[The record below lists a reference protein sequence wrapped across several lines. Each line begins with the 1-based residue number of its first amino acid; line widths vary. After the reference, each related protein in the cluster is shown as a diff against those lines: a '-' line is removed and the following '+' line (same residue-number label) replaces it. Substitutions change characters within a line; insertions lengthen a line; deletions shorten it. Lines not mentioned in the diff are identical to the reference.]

1 MINILNF
8 KRNLLFPVRSNS
20 LIKSISSTKINFNN
34 KLNYNIKYLGE
45 SLGSII
51 KENDESVYNN
61 IEKLR
66 TLSKE
71 WRLLSKE
78 SIENKS
84 EALDNKSKKSF
95 DMMVKEVNDY
105 DIKMINGVA
114 RGFTHFLSLSNS
126 AENQH
131 RTRRLRERLLTSNQ
145 ALPNRIDSCN
155 GTIEKLLKK
164 GITSDEIINVLKSQ
178 SVEIVLTAH
187 PTEVNRKTMLEKHQ
201 RIKKYLDDADH
212 LDINEY
218 EKRQIN
224 QKIKAE
230 ISAIWESDE
239 LMRKKPTPVDEA
251 KSGLGIVENIL
262 WKSVPSYLRKLDD
275 VIKQNL
281 HQSLPL
287 NFSPIKIA
295 SWMGGDRDGNPNVTP
310 AITKEVLILSRLTA
324 AKLLKKDISVL
335 HSQLSLKS
343 GSKELI
349 FKVGNNVK
357 EPYRAVLHSLDKALD
372 DTIMWCECDI
382 NNLPTKVI
390 PLLKTSEVID
400 PLLLLY
406 QSLIDTGN
414 IEIADGDLI
423 DTIRRLYA
431 FGLTLLPLDIRQEST
446 RHSEALDAITNYL
459 GIGSYLSWDENKRRE
474 WLLKELSSKR
484 PLLPRKCDLI
494 ELGFSTTVI
503 DTLTTFDLI
512 AASGP
517 GSLGAYVIS
526 QCQQSS
532 DILAVMLLQQDSGVI
547 SPIRVVPLFE
557 TLDDLERSSNTI
569 EALFSM
575 NLYRER
581 IGKSQEIMVGYSDS
595 SKDAGRLASSWAL
608 YNCQQQIV
616 NIGKKYDIDLTFF
629 HGNFI
634 YII

>member
-1 MINILNF
+1 MLSILSNR
-8 KRNLLFPVRSNS
+8 KLLFPLRNNIILKNS
-20 LIKSISSTKINFNN
+20 MSSTKIKFNN

-51 KENDESVYNN
+51 KEHDINVYKN

-78 SIENKS
+78 SN
-84 EALDNKSKKSF
+84 DNISKNSF
-95 DMMVKEVNDY
+95 DMMVKEVKDY
-105 DIKMINGVA
+105 DVNMLNGVS

-155 GTIEKLLKK
+155 GTIANLIKK
-164 GITSDEIINVLKSQ
+164 GISSDEISSVLKSQ

-201 RIKKYLDDADH
+201 RINKLLDDADH
-212 LDINEY
+212 LDVNEY

-224 QKIKAE
+224 KGIKAE

-251 KSGLGIVENIL
+251 KSGLRIVDNIL

-275 VIKQNL
+275 VIKQKL
-281 HQSLPL
+281 GKSLPL

-310 AITKEVLILSRLTA
+310 EITKKVLILSRITA

-343 GSKELI
+343 GSKELMS
-349 FKVGNNVK
+349 KVGNNIK
-357 EPYRAVLHSLDKALD
+357 EPYRVVLQSLDKALV
-372 DTIMWCECDI
+372 DTIIWGECEL
-382 NNLPTKVI
+382 NNLPTKVL

-400 PLLLLY
+400 PLLLLHK
-406 QSLIDTGN
+406 SLIDTGN

-446 RHSEALDAITNYL
+446 RHSEAIDAITNYL
-459 GIGSYLSWDENKRRE
+459 GIGSYISWDENKRRE

-484 PLLPRKCDLI
+484 PLLPSRKCDLV
-494 ELGFSTTVI
+494 ELGFSATVI
-503 DTLTTFDLI
+503 DTLKTFDLI
-512 AASGP
+512 ASSGP

-532 DILAVMLLQQDSGVI
+532 DILAVMLLQQDAGVI

-557 TLDDLERSSNTI
+557 TLDDLERSSKTI

-575 NLYRER
+575 DLYRER

-616 NIGKKYDIDLTFF
+616 NIGKKYSIDLTFF

-634 YII
+634 F